1 MRIVSRLFLRMFGHP
16 QGALGQF
23 GGHIM
28 ARMNRNIAVWLI
40 DLLDIKPN
48 DTVLEIGFGP
58 GVAIGRTADL
68 GLGRQICG
76 IDYPPEMVQQATAR
90 NSEAIKSGR
99 VDLRFG
105 SVEHLPFRDN
115 TFDKVFAIN
124 SMQVWPDIP
133 ASLREVWR
141 VMKSGPEGSRLALR
155 RRREKPRRS

>member
-1 MRIVSRLFLRMFGHP
+1 
-16 QGALGQF
+16 
-23 GGHIM
+23 M

-40 DLLDIKPN
+40 NLLDIKLN

-58 GVAIGRTADL
+58 GIAIGQMADL

-76 IDYPPEMVQQATAR
+76 IDYSPEMLQQATAR
-90 NSEAIKSGR
+90 NMEAIKSGR

-124 SMQVWPDIP
+124 SMQVWQQVC
-133 ASLREVWR
+133 ARCGVS
-141 VMKSGPEGSRLALR
+141 
-155 RRREKPRRS
+155 

>member
-1 MRIVSRLFLRMFGHP
+1 
-16 QGALGQF
+16 
-23 GGHIM
+23 M

-40 DLLDIKPN
+40 NLLDIKPN

-58 GVAIGRTADL
+58 GTAIGQMADL

-76 IDYPPEMVQQATAR
+76 IDYSPEMPQQATAR
-90 NSEAIKSGR
+90 NMEAIKSGR

-141 VMKSGPEGSRLALR
+141 VMKSGPEGSHLALR